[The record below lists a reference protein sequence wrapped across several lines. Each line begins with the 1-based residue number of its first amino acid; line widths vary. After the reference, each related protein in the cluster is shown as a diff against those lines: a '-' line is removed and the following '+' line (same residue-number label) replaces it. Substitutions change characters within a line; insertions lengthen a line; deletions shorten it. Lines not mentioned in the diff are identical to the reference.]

1 MRIVTTTEELREA
14 IRDSSANTVGFVPTM
29 GYLHSGHT
37 TLFDRAGKEND
48 LVVAS
53 IFVNP
58 TQFGP
63 GEDFEVYP
71 RDPDGDAAKCRA
83 HGVDLLFMP
92 SVAEVYPDGHA
103 TTVTVDHLT
112 TELCGR
118 FRPGHFAGV
127 ATVVAKLFCMVG
139 SQRAYFGEKDFQQL
153 AVIRRMARDL
163 NIPTRVIGVPTVREE
178 DGLARS
184 SRNVYLSV
192 EERAVALSL
201 ATALRATR
209 AAYRA
214 GERSASALCDL
225 LAAELTRHPT
235 VALQYAELADPDS
248 LTLLRGTTL
257 EAGQGARAII
267 ALQLGRTRL
276 IDNAAIDHDDP
287 SFQSTQ
293 AGA

>member
-1 MRIVTTTEELREA
+1 MRIVATTEELREA
-14 IRDSSANTVGFVPTM
+14 IRASAASSVGFVPTM

-37 TLFDRAGKEND
+37 SLFGRAGKEND

-71 RDPDGDAAKCRA
+71 RDPEGDAAKCRA

-276 IDNAAIDHDDP
+276 IDNAAIDHEDP
-287 SFQSTQ
+287 SFLSTRD
-293 AGA
+293 GA

>member
-1 MRIVTTTEELREA
+1 M
-14 IRDSSANTVGFVPTM
+14 
-29 GYLHSGHT
+29 
-37 TLFDRAGKEND
+37 
-48 LVVAS
+48 
-53 IFVNP
+53 
-58 TQFGP
+58 
-63 GEDFEVYP
+63 
-71 RDPDGDAAKCRA
+71 
-83 HGVDLLFMP
+83 
-92 SVAEVYPDGHA
+92 
-103 TTVTVDHLT
+103 
-112 TELCGR
+112 
-118 FRPGHFAGV
+118 
-127 ATVVAKLFCMVG
+127 
-139 SQRAYFGEKDFQQL
+139 
-153 AVIRRMARDL
+153 
-163 NIPTRVIGVPTVREE
+163 PTVREE

-287 SFQSTQ
+287 SFQDTQ

>member
-1 MRIVTTTEELREA
+1 MRIVATTEELREA
-14 IRDSSANTVGFVPTM
+14 IRASAATSVGFVPTM

-37 TLFDRAGKEND
+37 TLFDHARNEND

-63 GEDFEVYP
+63 NEDFEVYP
-71 RDPDGDAAKCRA
+71 RDPEGDAAKCSA

-92 SVAEVYPDGHA
+92 SVTEVYPDGHA

-139 SQRAYFGEKDFQQL
+139 PQRAYFGEKDFQQL

-163 NIPTRVIGVPTVREE
+163 NIPTSVIGIPTIREE

-184 SRNVYLSV
+184 SRNVYLSD

-209 AAYRA
+209 AAHRA

-248 LTLLRGTTL
+248 LKLLRGTTL
-257 EAGQGARAII
+257 ASGQGARAII

-287 SFQSTQ
+287 SFLSTRD
-293 AGA
+293 GA